1 MTHEAENNLIR
12 GLRPH
17 IIINMKQIVF
27 TLVLLMSFAFTHAK
41 PLYPDSE
48 TAKSEVELGVEGIQ
62 RLCPTGMWDL
72 WTFRDIM
79 FDRESNTVLL
89 VIQLNN
95 WDDDSNEKCK
105 QATTDDALTQAERIV
120 SDIKAG
126 YEDLIANPRIM
137 CDGDFMLY
145 LSVGTLLKQIEKDD
159 VKLRI
164 MLLKPDYT
172 NQVFGDIPL
181 ELSSQQLKGVKPK
194 E

>member
-1 MTHEAENNLIR
+1 MK
-12 GLRPH
+12 H
-17 IIINMKQIVF
+17 IF
-27 TLVLLMSFAFTHAK
+27 LSLVLLMSFVIADAK
-41 PLYPDSE
+41 PLFPDSE

-62 RLCPTGMWDL
+62 RLCPTGMWDH

-79 FDRESNTVLL
+79 FDRESNTVLM
-89 VIQLNN
+89 VIQLNSWRARN
-95 WDDDSNEKCK
+95 DEKIK
-105 QATTDDALTQAERIV
+105 DATESEALNQAEWIV
-120 SDIKAG
+120 SNLKAG
-126 YEDLIANPRIM
+126 YENLIKNPLIQ

-145 LSVGTLLKQIEKDD
+145 LTLGTLFKQMEKDD

-181 ELSSQQLKGVKPK
+181 ELSSEQLKEVKPK